1 MSISSEELRT
11 LHEKK
16 GKIKAEGNLEE
27 AGTGAN
33 NLKNIATALV
43 ENNII
48 NPLFK
53 NYIMEEEKEQKERSK
68 DDLIRMLKIL
78 FPLLIQLYC
87 CFDVNLK
94 TPMVYSNNSLFSVCC
109 SDFKVKLLVNEC
121 SQFP

>member
-53 NYIMEEEKEQKERSK
+53 NYLMEEEKEQKERSK
-68 DDLIRMLKIL
+68 DDLIRML
-78 FPLLIQLYC
+78 
-87 CFDVNLK
+87 
-94 TPMVYSNNSLFSVCC
+94 
-109 SDFKVKLLVNEC
+109 
-121 SQFP
+121 